1 MSYTKLD
8 SGLTDSTIW
17 QAPDATR
24 IVWITMLSMA
34 DQNGYIG
41 ASMPGL
47 AGRARV
53 PLEACIKAIETLLAP
68 DEWSRTRDHDGRRI
82 AEAEG
87 GWVLLNHAK
96 YRAKQSADDRRERSR
111 LAMADLRARR
121 KAAVN
126 SDSQLTGVNLRES
139 KLLQA
144 EAEADAQALHSNPSS
159 VIAAHSVADAPVKT
173 PKKQGTRLSTDWQL
187 PLAWGQW
194 AQSAYPHWP
203 VDTVREIAQRFKDHW
218 TAKTGRDS
226 TKLDWE
232 ATWRNWCKSDI
243 TQRQFPPPAGING
256 NGSSETPY
264 QRGKRERV
272 DELTGGLAARVIAPV
287 VPAALTLDLEPSNGR
302 RHDDRP

>member
-111 LAMADLRARR
+111 LAMAELRARR
-121 KAAVN
+121 KAIPTTGN
-126 SDSQLTGVNLRES
+126 SDPQLTDVNLRES
-139 KLLQA
+139 KLLQAEA

-159 VIAAHSVADAPVKT
+159 VIAAHSVAGAPVKT
-173 PKKQGTRLSTDWQL
+173 PKKAGTRLSKDWHL
-187 PLAWGQW
+187 PRAWGQW
-194 AQSAYPHWP
+194 AQAAYPHWP
-203 VDTVREIAQRFKDHW
+203 ADTVREIAQRFKDHW
-218 TAKTGRDS
+218 AAKTGHGS

-243 TQRQFPPPAGING
+243 TQRQFPVPAGSNG
-256 NGSSETPY
+256 KSGETAF

-272 DELTGGLAARVIAPV
+272 SELTGGLAARAEPG
-287 VPAALTLDLEPSNGR
+287 ATLQFVDVGGVFIESGG
-302 RHDDRP
+302 